1 MQGTPARAVAELVFV
16 FVDGVRGT
24 RWGRSIAR
32 RRRPSPGRSLAP
44 RPPIICNGSHPP
56 PSCNGPH
63 PLPHLQRT
71 SYSASIAPKDHRS
84 SRTNCMTRRLAQ
96 PSVYAHLPIL
106 LACRSIQH
114 AMPPGLRRHSVMPLT
129 PPEPEG
135 YHQGMN
141 FHHFRLL
148 TRKFVTTSH
157 YSHAPL
163 TQALW
168 RPNLDNR
175 NPVSTTVS
183 IVPSE
188 KSASRWRKLYKHRHP
203 TGSAGLHRLY

>member
-1 MQGTPARAVAELVFV
+1 ML
-16 FVDGVRGT
+16 
-24 RWGRSIAR
+24 
-32 RRRPSPGRSLAP
+32 
-44 RPPIICNGSHPP
+44 
-56 PSCNGPH
+56 
-63 PLPHLQRT
+63 
-71 SYSASIAPKDHRS
+71 
-84 SRTNCMTRRLAQ
+84 
-96 PSVYAHLPIL
+96 
-106 LACRSIQH
+106 
-114 AMPPGLRRHSVMPLT
+114 LT

-135 YHQGMN
+135 YHQGMD

-148 TRKFVTTSH
+148 TCKFVTTSH

-188 KSASRWRKLYKHRHP
+188 KSASKCRNMYKHRHP
-203 TGSAGLHRLY
+203 TGAAGLHGLYRPDLHASDEKWDRENCLPISSQDRTPSPLQSGFLI